1 MPRAVKKETEEKLKE
16 TKSKATANSKKSS
29 ATKTAKTK
37 SSSSATKKET
47 VKKEPKVTEEKVAK
61 KTTKKTTKV
70 AEEKVVKKSTKKVAT
85 VVDKKVAKEPVK
97 KATKTTK
104 AKTDKEPTKKTA
116 KIAESKV
123 AKTKKT
129 ATKTAAKKKTAK
141 VPSLATKRKATTK
154 KVKEEKK
161 DFVNILEYYE
171 LPYRYNETVV
181 KILAQTPKILFVYWD
196 VSDDDREK
204 YKEKYGEYF
213 FNDTYPVLIVH
224 NKTFNYYQ
232 EVEIN
237 DFANSWYISISD
249 SRSEYSV
256 ELGRRFKEYAK
267 RNENMNHKEDINSLI
282 YVTES
287 NNLVMPNDRV
297 LLNELTSQ
305 VKYRNVKTGE
315 ESYKNVRSI
324 LANNKLVDFYEL
336 YKGLYQVED
345 LSEFLVLGDPTLSNP
360 TSSFMNPTSTFK

>member
-29 ATKTAKTK
+29 ATKKTDKTK
-37 SSSSATKKET
+37 SISSASKKSAG
-47 VKKEPKVTEEKVAK
+47 VKIA
-61 KTTKKTTKV
+61 
-70 AEEKVVKKSTKKVAT
+70 KKSTKKDAT
-85 VVDKKVAKEPVK
+85 VAKEKIAKKPVK
-97 KATKTTK
+97 KATKAK
-104 AKTDKEPTKKTA
+104 AKTTA
-116 KIAESKV
+116 K
-123 AKTKKT
+123 
-129 ATKTAAKKKTAK
+129 ATVKKKVVK
-141 VPSLATKRKATTK
+141 IPSLATKRKSTSK
-154 KVKEEKK
+154 KVKEEEK
-161 DFVNILEYYE
+161 DFVNILEYYD

-196 VSDDDREK
+196 VSDNDREK

-213 FNDTYPVLIVH
+213 FNDTYPVLIVR

-237 DFANSWYISISD
+237 DFANSWYISIND

-267 RNENMNHKEDINSLI
+267 RNEIMPHKEDVNSLI
-282 YVTES
+282 HVTES

-297 LLNELTSQ
+297 LLNELQPQ

-315 ESYKNVRSI
+315 ESFKNVRSI

-336 YKGLYQVED
+336 YKELYQVED
-345 LSEFLVLGDPTLSNP
+345 LSEFLVLGDPTLANP

>member
-1 MPRAVKKETEEKLKE
+1 MPRAVKKETEKILKE
-16 TKSKATANSKKSS
+16 TKSKATTNSKKSS
-29 ATKTAKTK
+29 VTKSTASTVKKSATKKATKKVTKVADEKTIKKPVKKVTKTKATAKTK
-37 SSSSATKKET
+37 S
-47 VKKEPKVTEEKVAK
+47 P
-61 KTTKKTTKV
+61 
-70 AEEKVVKKSTKKVAT
+70 
-85 VVDKKVAKEPVK
+85 
-97 KATKTTK
+97 
-104 AKTDKEPTKKTA
+104 
-116 KIAESKV
+116 
-123 AKTKKT
+123 
-129 ATKTAAKKKTAK
+129 AKKKINT
-141 VPSLATKRKATTK
+141 VPSLASRRKTTSTKNVK
-154 KVKEEKK
+154 KVKEESK
-161 DFVNILEYYE
+161 DFVNILEYYD

-196 VSDDDREK
+196 VSDNDREK

-213 FNDTYPVLIVH
+213 FNDTYPVLIVR

-237 DFANSWYISISD
+237 DFANSWYISIND

-267 RNENMNHKEDINSLI
+267 RNEIMPHKEDVNSLI
-282 YVTES
+282 HVTES

-297 LLNELTSQ
+297 LLNELQPQ

-315 ESYKNVRSI
+315 ESFKNVRSI

-336 YKGLYQVED
+336 YKELYQVED
-345 LSEFLVLGDPTLSNP
+345 LSEFLVLGDPTLANP

>member
-1 MPRAVKKETEEKLKE
+1 MPRAVKKETEKILKE
-16 TKSKATANSKKSS
+16 TKSKATTNSKKSS
-29 ATKTAKTK
+29 VTKSTASTVKKSATKKATKKVTKVADEKTIKKPVKKVTKTKATAKTK
-37 SSSSATKKET
+37 S
-47 VKKEPKVTEEKVAK
+47 P
-61 KTTKKTTKV
+61 
-70 AEEKVVKKSTKKVAT
+70 
-85 VVDKKVAKEPVK
+85 
-97 KATKTTK
+97 
-104 AKTDKEPTKKTA
+104 
-116 KIAESKV
+116 
-123 AKTKKT
+123 
-129 ATKTAAKKKTAK
+129 AKKKINT
-141 VPSLATKRKATTK
+141 VPSLASRRKTTSTKNVK
-154 KVKEEKK
+154 KVKEESK
-161 DFVNILEYYE
+161 DFVNILEYYD

-232 EVEIN
+232 EIEIN
-237 DFANSWYISISD
+237 DFANSWYISIND

-267 RNENMNHKEDINSLI
+267 RNESLPHKEDINSLI

-287 NNLVMPNDRV
+287 NNLVMPNDRI
-297 LLNELTSQ
+297 LLNELKPQ
-305 VKYRNVKTGE
+305 VKYRNVQTGE

-324 LANNKLVDFYEL
+324 LADNKLVDFYEL
-336 YKGLYQVED
+336 YKELYQVGD
-345 LSEFLVLGDPTLSNP
+345 LSQFLVLGDGSVANP

>member
-29 ATKTAKTK
+29 ATKKTDKTK
-37 SSSSATKKET
+37 SISSASKKSAG
-47 VKKEPKVTEEKVAK
+47 VKIA
-61 KTTKKTTKV
+61 
-70 AEEKVVKKSTKKVAT
+70 KKSTKKDAT
-85 VVDKKVAKEPVK
+85 VAKEKIAKKPVK
-97 KATKTTK
+97 KATKAK
-104 AKTDKEPTKKTA
+104 AKTTA
-116 KIAESKV
+116 K
-123 AKTKKT
+123 
-129 ATKTAAKKKTAK
+129 ATVKKKVVK
-141 VPSLATKRKATTK
+141 IPSLATKRKSTSK
-154 KVKEEKK
+154 KVKEEEK
-161 DFVNILEYYE
+161 DFVNILEYYD

-196 VSDDDREK
+196 VSDNDREK

-213 FNDTYPVLIVH
+213 FNDTYPVLIVR

-237 DFANSWYISISD
+237 DFDNSWYISIND

-267 RNENMNHKEDINSLI
+267 RNEIMPHKEDVNSLI
-282 YVTES
+282 HVTES

-297 LLNELTSQ
+297 LLNELQPQ

-315 ESYKNVRSI
+315 ESFKNVRSI

-336 YKGLYQVED
+336 YKELYQVED
-345 LSEFLVLGDPTLSNP
+345 LSEFLVLGDPTLANP